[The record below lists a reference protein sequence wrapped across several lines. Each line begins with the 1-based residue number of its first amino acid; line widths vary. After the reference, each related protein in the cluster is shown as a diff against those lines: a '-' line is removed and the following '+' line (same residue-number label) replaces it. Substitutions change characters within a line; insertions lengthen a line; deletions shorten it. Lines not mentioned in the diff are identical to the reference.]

1 MATNGLKAELVS
13 RLISAIKNNV
23 PIVENTAKSRLENM
37 AGKGFTPGA
46 HWEELV
52 CERGILE
59 EPYEE
64 GFRAPTVPEGEL
76 PIVRKR
82 NCNQTFDRMPFTG

>member
-1 MATNGLKAELVS
+1 
-13 RLISAIKNNV
+13 
-23 PIVENTAKSRLENM
+23 M

-52 CERGILE
+52 CEGEILE
-59 EPYEE
+59 EPYKE
-64 GFRAPTVPEGEL
+64 GFRAPTVPAGEL

-82 NCNQTFDRMPFTG
+82 NYNQTFDRMPFTGQAELQRNGRTVD

>member
-1 MATNGLKAELVS
+1 MVS
-13 RLISAIKNNV
+13 RLITGIQNSV
-23 PIVENTAKSRLENM
+23 PILEGISKSRSENM

-52 CERGILE
+52 CEGQYLD

-64 GFRAPTVPEGEL
+64 GFRAPTVPDGEL

-82 NCNQTFDRMPFTG
+82 DYNQNFD